1 LASIATAVALVP
13 SRPRAV
19 KLAEDAA
26 LAEARRLEL
35 EQMNRE
41 LTSLYDQLQATTAQ
55 KLSQSEAQF
64 QALVENLPG
73 LAWTARPD
81 GYIDFY
87 NQRWYEYTGASFQE
101 MQASGW
107 EKVHQPDTLPK
118 VLERWKHSLS
128 SGEPFEMEFPLRGA
142 DGIYRWFLSRVRPL

>member
-1 LASIATAVALVP
+1 HGHCYLWKSSLLWLHGVCDSLIGLAYVTISILLWALIRRIRLPFSPIIVAFGVFILACGLTHLIEIWTLWVPDYWLAGGVKAVTALASIATAVALVP

-64 QALVENLPG
+64 QALVEN
-73 LAWTARPD
+73 
-81 GYIDFY
+81 
-87 NQRWYEYTGASFQE
+87 
-101 MQASGW
+101 
-107 EKVHQPDTLPK
+107 
-118 VLERWKHSLS
+118 
-128 SGEPFEMEFPLRGA
+128 
-142 DGIYRWFLSRVRPL
+142 